1 MPMETGELVKRLSLL
16 EDQKNLILSSN
27 SWLNEEYGN
36 HLDDKDKVDDD
47 DDADFEEEK
56 IKLNPVDI
64 FNAEDMLVEKQ
75 SFTSLDFR
83 VHHLEK
89 SIFGFDPIAKKTI
102 EKNIDVN
109 NNKNSEQIS
118 LLKKVDEIKKEFNT
132 IIRERDGADSLKSF
146 LEIYEQVSDLVSPFE
161 DSALAMERGILTVE
175 AKAEIIV
182 SSAPELEQVADNLKQ
197 MDELQTVIDAPEFKG
212 LDKYLPE
219 VTPIESKHIHQ
230 AARANQ
236 TSARITQLL
245 DRYNGI
251 VNTLSEI
258 FISWDG
264 ILSTIDTNITEIERI
279 NK

>member
-1 MPMETGELVKRLSLL
+1 L

-109 NNKNSEQIS
+109 NNKKNSEQIS

-146 LEIYEQVSDLVSPFE
+146 LEIYDQVSDLVSPFKN
-161 DSALAMERGILTVE
+161 SALAMERVILTPE

-182 SSAPELEQVADNLKQ
+182 SSAQELEQVADNLKQ
-197 MDELQTVIDAPEFKG
+197 IDELQSVIDAPEFKG

-219 VTPIESKHIHQ
+219 ITPIEGKHIDQ
-230 AARANQ
+230 AARTNQ
-236 TSARITQLL
+236 VSARMTQLL

-258 FISWDG
+258 FISWDS

-279 NK
+279 NEK

>member
-1 MPMETGELVKRLSLL
+1 METGELVKRLSLL

-36 HLDDKDKVDDD
+36 NLDDKDNVDDD

-89 SIFGFDPIAKKTI
+89 SIFGLDPSDKKTI

-109 NNKNSEQIS
+109 NNKKNSEQIS

-132 IIRERDGADSLKSF
+132 I
-146 LEIYEQVSDLVSPFE
+146 
-161 DSALAMERGILTVE
+161 
-175 AKAEIIV
+175 
-182 SSAPELEQVADNLKQ
+182 
-197 MDELQTVIDAPEFKG
+197 
-212 LDKYLPE
+212 
-219 VTPIESKHIHQ
+219 
-230 AARANQ
+230 
-236 TSARITQLL
+236 
-245 DRYNGI
+245 
-251 VNTLSEI
+251 
-258 FISWDG
+258 
-264 ILSTIDTNITEIERI
+264 
-279 NK
+279 